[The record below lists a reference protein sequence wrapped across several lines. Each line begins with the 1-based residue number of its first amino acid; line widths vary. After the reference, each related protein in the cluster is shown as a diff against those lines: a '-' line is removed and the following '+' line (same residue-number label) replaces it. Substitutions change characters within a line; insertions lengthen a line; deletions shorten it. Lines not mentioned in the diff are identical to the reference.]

1 MISRALNLRQH
12 NQPKKVNNEVEVE
25 NVDKYKQE
33 NIVKL
38 KSRSENSKQNK
49 CRR

>member
-25 NVDKYKQE
+25 NVDNKYKQE

-38 KSRSENSKQNK
+38 KSRSENS
-49 CRR
+49 